1 MSVGLKQVNR
11 KEKTDELIVHQLPKF
26 RAAGI
31 IDPFYV
37 PKCAHYVKG
46 QEGKFMGF
54 FKSELSKGVDIYT
67 ECVDFDINSEDPSRT
82 LYKIKYNPFYEEE
95 YLSEPTKSGDNRYLI
110 PLTEMIPIIMEEEP
124 VVEKS
129 TGVFPD
135 FEASFLDTDTDTALA
150 QMSVRD
156 FAAIMWKK
164 PVSNKKWLNE
174 LIKTV

>member
-1 MSVGLKQVNR
+1 MSIGLKQVNR
-11 KEKTDELIVHQLPKF
+11 KEKTDELIVGQLAKF
-26 RAAGI
+26 REAGI
-31 IDPFYV
+31 VDPFYV

-67 ECVDFDINSEDPSRT
+67 ECVDFELNSEDPSRT

-95 YLSEPTKSGDNRYLI
+95 YLAEPTKSGDNRYLI
-110 PLTEMIPIIMEEEP
+110 PLSEMIIVEP
-124 VVEKS
+124 ESVKTES
-129 TGVFPD
+129 TNNPFPD
-135 FEASFLDTDTDTALA
+135 FESSFLDTDTDTALA

-174 LIKTV
+174 LIKTI